1 MQNHAQDAKGRG
13 RPPKQRGDKLLTRE
27 MLVHVGTEVLTE
39 KGYSAVGVDEIL
51 QRTGIS
57 RCSFYYYFKTKEGF
71 GAELIDRYRL
81 SITQKLERCLCDP
94 SLSPLDGL
102 RAFVGGVRDEMARA
116 GCRSGCLIGK
126 LAQEVNTLPEN
137 FREQLSAAEARARSR
152 GQQDARDGAHIHFVI
167 HFRPL
172 FRRDAALCG
181 IQTVEVLCKKRRQIA
196 IVVKMVLPNVYSA
209 QNQDAIFGEY

>member
-71 GAELIDRYRL
+71 GAELIDRWAASGPSSAKCGTRWRGPIAVPVVW
-81 SITQKLERCLCDP
+81 SESWRRRSTRCRKTSVSSFPP
-94 SLSPLDGL
+94 SS
-102 RAFVGGVRDEMARA
+102 
-116 GCRSGCLIGK
+116 RSGRM
-126 LAQEVNTLPEN
+126 
-137 FREQLSAAEARARSR
+137 FSRAASNVPKRLEKYPRNWTAPLRRPSSGTAGR
-152 GQQDARDGAHIHFVI
+152 GPCSGPIW
-167 HFRPL
+167 
-172 FRRDAALCG
+172 
-181 IQTVEVLCKKRRQIA
+181 
-196 IVVKMVLPNVYSA
+196 N
-209 QNQDAIFGEY
+209 

>member
-71 GAELIDRYRL
+71 GAELIDRYRHF
-81 SITQKLERCLCDP
+81 ITQKLERCLSDT
-94 SLSPLDGL
+94 SLSPLGSL
-102 RAFVGGVRDEMARA
+102 RTFVGEVRDEMARTD
-116 GCRSGCLIGK
+116 CRSGCLVGK

-172 FRRDAALCG
+172 FRHDAALCG

-209 QNQDAIFGEY
+209 QNQDAIFSEY

>member
-13 RPPKQRGDKLLTRE
+13 RPPKQRGNKLLTRE

-81 SITQKLERCLCDP
+81 SIT
-94 SLSPLDGL
+94 SLSPLGSL
-102 RAFVGGVRDEMARA
+102 RAFVGEVRDEMARTD
-116 GCRSGCLIGK
+116 CRSGCLAGK

-137 FREQLSAAEARARSR
+137 FREQLSAVFAEWQDVFARGLKRAQETGEISPELDCASTAACFWYGWEGALQRANLELNIKPVDIFIGNFFSR
-152 GQQDARDGAHIHFVI
+152 LTG
-167 HFRPL
+167 
-172 FRRDAALCG
+172 
-181 IQTVEVLCKKRRQIA
+181 
-196 IVVKMVLPNVYSA
+196 
-209 QNQDAIFGEY
+209 

>member
-81 SITQKLERCLCDP
+81 SIT
-94 SLSPLDGL
+94 LSPLGSL
-102 RAFVGGVRDEMARA
+102 RAFVGEVRDEMARTN
-116 GCRSGCLIGK
+116 CRSGCLAGK

-137 FREQLSAAEARARSR
+137 FREQLSAVFAEWQDVFARGLKRAQETGEISPELDCASTAAFFWYGWEGALQRANLELNIKPVDIFIGNFFSR
-152 GQQDARDGAHIHFVI
+152 LTG
-167 HFRPL
+167 
-172 FRRDAALCG
+172 
-181 IQTVEVLCKKRRQIA
+181 
-196 IVVKMVLPNVYSA
+196 
-209 QNQDAIFGEY
+209 

>member
-81 SITQKLERCLCDP
+81 SITQKLER
-94 SLSPLDGL
+94 
-102 RAFVGGVRDEMARA
+102 AFVGEVRDEMARTD
-116 GCRSGCLIGK
+116 CRSGCLAGK

-137 FREQLSAAEARARSR
+137 FREQLSAVFAEWQDVFAHGLKRAQETGEISPELDCASTAAFFWYGWEGALQRANLELNIKPVDIFIGNFFSR
-152 GQQDARDGAHIHFVI
+152 LTG
-167 HFRPL
+167 
-172 FRRDAALCG
+172 
-181 IQTVEVLCKKRRQIA
+181 
-196 IVVKMVLPNVYSA
+196 
-209 QNQDAIFGEY
+209 

>member
-81 SITQKLERCLCDP
+81 SITQKLERCLSDT
-94 SLSPLDGL
+94 SLSPLGSL
-102 RAFVGGVRDEMARA
+102 RAFVGEVRDEMARTVPVVWPESWRRRSTRCRKTSA
-116 GCRSGCLIGK
+116 SNFPPSSRSGRM
-126 LAQEVNTLPEN
+126 
-137 FREQLSAAEARARSR
+137 FSRAASN
-152 GQQDARDGAHIHFVI
+152 V
-167 HFRPL
+167 P
-172 FRRDAALCG
+172 
-181 IQTVEVLCKKRRQIA
+181 KRREKYPRNWTAPLRRPSSGTAGRGPCSGPIW
-196 IVVKMVLPNVYSA
+196 N
-209 QNQDAIFGEY
+209 

>member
-71 GAELIDRYRL
+71 GAELIDRYRHF
-81 SITQKLERCLCDP
+81 ITQKLERCLSDT
-94 SLSPLDGL
+94 SLSPLGSL
-102 RAFVGGVRDEMARA
+102 RTFVGEVRDEMARTD
-116 GCRSGCLIGK
+116 CRSGCLVGK

-137 FREQLSAAEARARSR
+137 FREQLSAVFAEWQAVFARGLKRAKRLENYHR
-152 GQQDARDGAHIHFVI
+152 NWTVPLR
-167 HFRPL
+167 RPSSGTAG
-172 FRRDAALCG
+172 REPCSG
-181 IQTVEVLCKKRRQIA
+181 PIW
-196 IVVKMVLPNVYSA
+196 N
-209 QNQDAIFGEY
+209 

>member
-81 SITQKLERCLCDP
+81 SITQKLERCLSDT
-94 SLSPLDGL
+94 SLSPLGSL
-102 RAFVGGVRDEMARA
+102 RAFVGEVRDEMARTD
-116 GCRSGCLIGK
+116 CRSGCLAGK

-137 FREQLSAAEARARSR
+137 FREQLSAVFAEWQIGRATS
-152 GQQDARDGAHIHFVI
+152 Q
-167 HFRPL
+167 
-172 FRRDAALCG
+172 
-181 IQTVEVLCKKRRQIA
+181 
-196 IVVKMVLPNVYSA
+196 
-209 QNQDAIFGEY
+209 

>member
-71 GAELIDRYRL
+71 GAELIDRYRHF
-81 SITQKLERCLCDP
+81 ITQKLERCLSDT
-94 SLSPLDGL
+94 S
-102 RAFVGGVRDEMARA
+102 
-116 GCRSGCLIGK
+116 
-126 LAQEVNTLPEN
+126 
-137 FREQLSAAEARARSR
+137 
-152 GQQDARDGAHIHFVI
+152 
-167 HFRPL
+167 
-172 FRRDAALCG
+172 LCG
-181 IQTVEVLCKKRRQIA
+181 GS
-196 IVVKMVLPNVYSA
+196 PNSRLYSRL
-209 QNQDAIFGEY
+209 NCVGLS

>member
-1 MQNHAQDAKGRG
+1 MQNHMQDANGRG

-102 RAFVGGVRDEMARA
+102 RAFVGGVRDEMART

-126 LAQEVNTLPEN
+126 LAQEVNTLLALVAGEETPTCPH
-137 FREQLSAAEARARSR
+137 
-152 GQQDARDGAHIHFVI
+152 G
-167 HFRPL
+167 RPIL
-172 FRRDAALCG
+172 LPITKHDLERKFKR
-181 IQTVEVLCKKRRQIA
+181 IQ
-196 IVVKMVLPNVYSA
+196 
-209 QNQDAIFGEY
+209 

>member
-13 RPPKQRGDKLLTRE
+13 RPPKQRGNKLLTRE

-81 SITQKLERCLCDP
+81 SITQKLERCLSDTCLLYTSP
-94 SLSPLDGL
+94 SP
-102 RAFVGGVRDEMARA
+102 
-116 GCRSGCLIGK
+116 
-126 LAQEVNTLPEN
+126 
-137 FREQLSAAEARARSR
+137 
-152 GQQDARDGAHIHFVI
+152 
-167 HFRPL
+167 
-172 FRRDAALCG
+172 RDA
-181 IQTVEVLCKKRRQIA
+181 
-196 IVVKMVLPNVYSA
+196 
-209 QNQDAIFGEY
+209 

>member
-13 RPPKQRGDKLLTRE
+13 RPPKQRGNKLLTRE

-81 SITQKLERCLCDP
+81 SITQKLERCLSDT
-94 SLSPLDGL
+94 SL
-102 RAFVGGVRDEMARA
+102 FVGEVRDEMARTD
-116 GCRSGCLIGK
+116 CRSGCLAGK

-137 FREQLSAAEARARSR
+137 FREQLSAVFAEWQDVFARGLKRAQETGEISPELDCASTAAFFWYGWEGALQRANLELNIKPVDIFIGNFFSR
-152 GQQDARDGAHIHFVI
+152 LTG
-167 HFRPL
+167 
-172 FRRDAALCG
+172 
-181 IQTVEVLCKKRRQIA
+181 
-196 IVVKMVLPNVYSA
+196 
-209 QNQDAIFGEY
+209 

>member
-13 RPPKQRGDKLLTRE
+13 RPPKQRGNKLLTRE

-81 SITQKLERCLCDP
+81 SITQKLERCLSDT
-94 SLSPLDGL
+94 SLSPLGSL
-102 RAFVGGVRDEMARA
+102 RAFVGEVRDEMARTD
-116 GCRSGCLIGK
+116 CRSGCLAGK

-137 FREQLSAAEARARSR
+137 FREQLSGRLRGVAGCFRCAASNVPKRLEKYPRNWTAPLRRPSSGTAGR
-152 GQQDARDGAHIHFVI
+152 GPCSGPIW
-167 HFRPL
+167 
-172 FRRDAALCG
+172 
-181 IQTVEVLCKKRRQIA
+181 
-196 IVVKMVLPNVYSA
+196 N
-209 QNQDAIFGEY
+209 

>member
-71 GAELIDRYRL
+71 GAELIDRYRHF
-81 SITQKLERCLCDP
+81 ITQKLERCLSDT
-94 SLSPLDGL
+94 SLSPLGSL
-102 RAFVGGVRDEMARA
+102 RTFVGEVRDEMARTD
-116 GCRSGCLIGK
+116 CRSGCLVGK

-137 FREQLSAAEARARSR
+137 FREQLSAVFAE
-152 GQQDARDGAHIHFVI
+152 
-167 HFRPL
+167 
-172 FRRDAALCG
+172 
-181 IQTVEVLCKKRRQIA
+181 
-196 IVVKMVLPNVYSA
+196 
-209 QNQDAIFGEY
+209 

>member
-51 QRTGIS
+51 QRTVIS

-81 SITQKLERCLCDP
+81 SITQKLERCLSDT
-94 SLSPLDGL
+94 SLSPGQPPGL
-102 RAFVGGVRDEMARA
+102 RRRSAGRDGTDQLPFRLSGRKAGAGGQHLAGKLPRATFRRLRGVA
-116 GCRSGCLIGK
+116 GC
-126 LAQEVNTLPEN
+126 
-137 FREQLSAAEARARSR
+137 FRARP
-152 GQQDARDGAHIHFVI
+152 QTCPRDGRNIPGTGLRLYGGLLLVRLGGGPAAGQSGIEHQTRRYLHRQF
-167 HFRPL
+167 L
-172 FRRDAALCG
+172 FPADG
-181 IQTVEVLCKKRRQIA
+181 ISLTS
-196 IVVKMVLPNVYSA
+196 P
-209 QNQDAIFGEY
+209 

>member
-13 RPPKQRGDKLLTRE
+13 RPPKQRGNKLLTRE

-81 SITQKLERCLCDP
+81 SITQKLERCLSDT
-94 SLSPLDGL
+94 SLSPLGSL
-102 RAFVGGVRDEMARA
+102 RAFVGEVRTRWRPAECRARPA
-116 GCRSGCLIGK
+116 WPESWR
-126 LAQEVNTLPEN
+126 EVNTLPEN
-137 FREQLSAAEARARSR
+137 FREQLSAVFAEWQDVFARGLKRAQETGEISPNWTAPLR
-152 GQQDARDGAHIHFVI
+152 
-167 HFRPL
+167 RPSS
-172 FRRDAALCG
+172 G
-181 IQTVEVLCKKRRQIA
+181 TVEALQRANLELNIKPV
-196 IVVKMVLPNVYSA
+196 
-209 QNQDAIFGEY
+209 DIFIGNFFSRLTG

>member
-1 MQNHAQDAKGRG
+1 MQNHMQDAKGRG

-81 SITQKLERCLCDP
+81 SITQKLERCLSDT
-94 SLSPLDGL
+94 SLSPLGSL
-102 RAFVGGVRDEMARA
+102 RAFVGEVRDEMDADLRGNPLFA
-116 GCRSGCLIGK
+116 SGE
-126 LAQEVNTLPEN
+126 AMSR
-137 FREQLSAAEARARSR
+137 REQAARARADKLSN
-152 GQQDARDGAHIHFVI
+152 
-167 HFRPL
+167 
-172 FRRDAALCG
+172 
-181 IQTVEVLCKKRRQIA
+181 K
-196 IVVKMVLPNVYSA
+196 
-209 QNQDAIFGEY
+209 

>member
-71 GAELIDRYRL
+71 GAELIDRYRHF
-81 SITQKLERCLCDP
+81 ITQKLERCLSDT
-94 SLSPLDGL
+94 SLSPLGSL
-102 RAFVGGVRDEMARA
+102 RAFVGEVRDEM
-116 GCRSGCLIGK
+116 
-126 LAQEVNTLPEN
+126 AQEVNTLPEN
-137 FREQLSAAEARARSR
+137 FREQLSAVFAEWQDVFARGLKRAQETGEISPELDCASTAAFFWYGWEGALQRANLELNIKPVDIFIGNFFSR
-152 GQQDARDGAHIHFVI
+152 LTG
-167 HFRPL
+167 
-172 FRRDAALCG
+172 
-181 IQTVEVLCKKRRQIA
+181 
-196 IVVKMVLPNVYSA
+196 
-209 QNQDAIFGEY
+209 

>member
-71 GAELIDRYRL
+71 GAELIERYRL
-81 SITQKLERCLCDP
+81 SITQKLERCLSDT
-94 SLSPLDGL
+94 SLSPLGSL
-102 RAFVGGVRDEMARA
+102 RAFVGEVRDEMARTD
-116 GCRSGCLIGK
+116 CRSGCLAGK

-137 FREQLSAAEARARSR
+137 FREQLSAVFAEWQDVFAHGLKRAQETGEISPELDCASTAAFFWYGWEGALQRANLELNIKPVDIFIGNFFSR
-152 GQQDARDGAHIHFVI
+152 LTG
-167 HFRPL
+167 
-172 FRRDAALCG
+172 
-181 IQTVEVLCKKRRQIA
+181 
-196 IVVKMVLPNVYSA
+196 
-209 QNQDAIFGEY
+209 

>member
-13 RPPKQRGDKLLTRE
+13 RPPKQRGNKLLTRE

-71 GAELIDRYRL
+71 GAELIDRYRHF
-81 SITQKLERCLCDP
+81 ITQKLERCLSDT
-94 SLSPLDGL
+94 SLSPLG
-102 RAFVGGVRDEMARA
+102 
-116 GCRSGCLIGK
+116 GK

-137 FREQLSAAEARARSR
+137 FREQLSAVFAEWQAVFARGLKRAQETGEISPELDCASTAAFFWYGWEGALQRANLELNIKPVDIFIGNFFSR
-152 GQQDARDGAHIHFVI
+152 LTG
-167 HFRPL
+167 
-172 FRRDAALCG
+172 
-181 IQTVEVLCKKRRQIA
+181 
-196 IVVKMVLPNVYSA
+196 
-209 QNQDAIFGEY
+209 

>member
-81 SITQKLERCLCDP
+81 SITQKLERCLSDT
-94 SLSPLDGL
+94 SLSPLGSL
-102 RAFVGGVRDEMARA
+102 RAFVGEVRDEMARTN
-116 GCRSGCLIGK
+116 CRSGCL
-126 LAQEVNTLPEN
+126 VNTLPEN
-137 FREQLSAAEARARSR
+137 FREQLSAVFAEWQDVFARGLKRAQETGEISPELDCASTAAFFWYGWEGALQRANLELNIKPVDIFIGNFFSR
-152 GQQDARDGAHIHFVI
+152 LTG
-167 HFRPL
+167 
-172 FRRDAALCG
+172 
-181 IQTVEVLCKKRRQIA
+181 
-196 IVVKMVLPNVYSA
+196 
-209 QNQDAIFGEY
+209 

>member
-13 RPPKQRGDKLLTRE
+13 RPPKQRGNKLLTRE

-81 SITQKLERCLCDP
+81 SITQKLERCLSDT
-94 SLSPLDGL
+94 SLSPLGSL
-102 RAFVGGVRDEMARA
+102 RAFVGEVRDEMARTD
-116 GCRSGCLIGK
+116 CRSGCLAVFAEWQDVFARGLK
-126 LAQEVNTLPEN
+126 RAQETGEISPELDCASTAAFFWYGWEGALQRANLELNIKPVDIFIGN
-137 FREQLSAAEARARSR
+137 FFSR
-152 GQQDARDGAHIHFVI
+152 LTG
-167 HFRPL
+167 
-172 FRRDAALCG
+172 
-181 IQTVEVLCKKRRQIA
+181 
-196 IVVKMVLPNVYSA
+196 
-209 QNQDAIFGEY
+209 